1 MVISKNMEILLLK
14 ITKILVKI
22 ISYHTHVVDFW
33 NGYIFRNVNSLYKW
47 LKIHS
52 ILQMGVLKI
61 LKPTKM
67 EKVENYNL
75 DITKSDIVAD
85 KNQLH

>member
-1 MVISKNMEILLLK
+1 
-14 ITKILVKI
+14 
-22 ISYHTHVVDFW
+22 
-33 NGYIFRNVNSLYKW
+33 
-47 LKIHS
+47 
-52 ILQMGVLKI
+52 MGVLKI

-85 KNQLH
+85 KKSTPLKIQSILLKIISKMIEILLLKITKIKLQKFII

>member
-1 MVISKNMEILLLK
+1 
-14 ITKILVKI
+14 
-22 ISYHTHVVDFW
+22 
-33 NGYIFRNVNSLYKW
+33 
-47 LKIHS
+47 
-52 ILQMGVLKI
+52 MGVLKI